1 MASSKL
7 SAKAAR
13 LDFSSLPG
21 GAPAAGGVGVGGAGA
36 DGDAHGG
43 ARSGAHPDADAD
55 SPAGARA
62 GARAGVDADV
72 GVAPGAGLGVSGF
85 LGAGGTASSFAGGRV
100 GAARA
105 SGTVGGFAGGG
116 PATVGGMPLP
126 GVVAAAQP
134 SALESG
140 QRPKTAPGAMMA
152 FANDARS
159 ELVRENEQLRLRAG
173 EAEGLRGRLDEALTD
188 LQQWDGA
195 KAARLLDAQLIQ
207 PSRYANR
214 HDRNYSGL
222 EFQQLRAEIE
232 NAGGN
237 VQAIK
242 VRSIAG
248 GEAGA
253 PAYEVVF
260 GHRRH
265 RACLELGLPVLAVVD
280 NLDDRALFVEMDRE
294 NRARKDLSA
303 WEQGMMYRRALQQG
317 LFPSNRKLSEAIG
330 VDLSA
335 LGKALALAEL
345 PEEVVQAFASPLELQ
360 FRWAKPLADAL
371 VRDRVAVLTLAR
383 ALAKGPADRR
393 ARGVFEALSAVGLPG
408 VEPFHPPARRDLT
421 VGGEWVGT
429 VATDAQQAVAINIAA
444 GRLNGAQVAS
454 LVALVEQFLAK
465 TGPGAA

>member
-1 MASSKL
+1 MATSKL

-21 GAPAAGGVGVGGAGA
+21 AASTAAAASGGGSLMQPSGAAQAMSPASGGAAGPAAAG
-36 DGDAHGG
+36 
-43 ARSGAHPDADAD
+43 SV
-55 SPAGARA
+55 PAAPARA
-62 GARAGVDADV
+62 GAA
-72 GVAPGAGLGVSGF
+72 
-85 LGAGGTASSFAGGRV
+85 AGGPAGAPVTGKL
-100 GAARA
+100 G
-105 SGTVGGFAGGG
+105 GGFA
-116 PATVGGMPLP
+116 LP
-126 GVVAAAQP
+126 GVMAGGAASLGGEA
-134 SALESG
+134 A

-159 ELVRENEQLRLRAG
+159 ELVRENELLRQRAQ
-173 EAEGLRGRLDEALTD
+173 ESEGLRGQLDEALAD
-188 LQQWDGA
+188 LQQWEGA
-195 KAARLLDAQLIQ
+195 KAARLLDPHLIQ
-207 PSRYANR
+207 PSRFANR

-237 VQAIK
+237 VQPIK
-242 VRSIAG
+242 VRSIV
-248 GEAGA
+248 GA
-253 PAYEVVF
+253 APGTPAYELVF

-345 PEEVVQAFASPLELQ
+345 PEEVVRAFASPLELQ
-360 FRWAKPLADAL
+360 FRWAKPLSDAL
-371 VRDRVAVLTLAR
+371 SRDRLGVLNLARTLAQ
-383 ALAKGPADRR
+383 GPADRR
-393 ARGVFEALSAVGLPG
+393 ARGVFEALAAVGQPG
-408 VEPFHPPARRDLT
+408 VEPFHPPERCDLK
-421 VGGEWVGT
+421 VGEELVGALS
-429 VATDAQQAVAINIAA
+429 VDAQGGVSVQIAA
-444 GRLNGAQVAS
+444 GRLNSAQVKQLTQLLS
-454 LVALVEQFLAK
+454 NFLSSSKAK
-465 TGPGAA
+465 DA